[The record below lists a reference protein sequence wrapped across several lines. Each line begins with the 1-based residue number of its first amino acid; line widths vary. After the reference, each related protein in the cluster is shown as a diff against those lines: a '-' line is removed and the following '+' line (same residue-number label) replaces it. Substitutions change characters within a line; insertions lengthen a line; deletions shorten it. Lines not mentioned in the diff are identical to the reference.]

1 MKISTQTLQVLKNF
15 ASINPNLLV
24 KPGNVL
30 STISTNKNIL
40 AKATVTES
48 FPASFAIYDM
58 QQFLGVISI
67 FEDPDFTFNDN
78 SVTVSSEGRSVE
90 YVYASQ
96 EMVVHPSESVIQ
108 KIAVTNPEITFD
120 LTAQGLNE
128 VIKATAILQL
138 DKLNV
143 ISSEGKVNVVVAD
156 PKNPSSNKF
165 SLTVNGTANA
175 DLAMAFAAE
184 NLKLIAGDYKVNISS
199 NGVSSFRNDKL
210 NLEYFIAADVKQKK
224 A

>member
-1 MKISTQTLQVLKNF
+1 MKISSQTLQVLKNF

-24 KPGNVL
+24 KPGSVL
-30 STISTNKNIL
+30 STISTNKNIF
-40 AKATVTES
+40 AKATVTEQ

-67 FEDPDFTFNDN
+67 FDDPDFTFGEN

-90 YVYASQ
+90 YVYANQ
-96 EMVVHPSESVIQ
+96 EMVVAPSEGVAE
-108 KIAVTNPEITFD
+108 KIAVKNPEITFD

-138 DKLNV
+138 DKINV
-143 ISSEGKVNVVVAD
+143 VSKDGIVSVVVAD

-165 SLTVNGTANA
+165 SLKVNGTSTA

-199 NGVSSFRNDKL
+199 NGVSSFKNDKL
-210 NLEYFIAADVKQKK
+210 NLEYFVAADIKSKK

>member
-1 MKISTQTLQVLKNF
+1 MKISSQTLQVLKNF

-24 KPGNVL
+24 KPGSVL
-30 STISTNKNIL
+30 STISTNKNIF
-40 AKATVTES
+40 AKATVTEQ
-48 FPASFAIYDM
+48 FPVSFAIYDM

-67 FEDPDFTFNDN
+67 FDDPDFTFVFN
-78 SVTVSSEGRSVE
+78 SVIVSSEGRSVE
-90 YVYASQ
+90 YVYANQ
-96 EMVVHPSESVIQ
+96 EMVVAPSDGVAE
-108 KIAVTNPEITFD
+108 KIAVKDPEITFD

-138 DKLNV
+138 DKINV
-143 ISSEGKVNVVVAD
+143 VSKGGVVSVVVAD

-165 SLTVNGTANA
+165 SLKVNGTSTA

-199 NGVSSFRNDKL
+199 NGVSSFKNDKL
-210 NLEYFIAADVKQKK
+210 NLEYFVAADVKSKK

>member
-1 MKISTQTLQVLKNF
+1 MKISSQTLQVLKNF

-24 KPGNVL
+24 KPGSVL
-30 STISTNKNIL
+30 STISTNKNIF
-40 AKATVTES
+40 AKATVTEQ
-48 FPASFAIYDM
+48 FPVSFAIYDM

-67 FEDPDFTFNDN
+67 FDDPDFTFVFN
-78 SVTVSSEGRSVE
+78 SVIVSSEGRSVE
-90 YVYASQ
+90 YVYANQ
-96 EMVVHPSESVIQ
+96 EMVVAPSDGVAE
-108 KIAVTNPEITFD
+108 KIAVKDPEITFD

-138 DKLNV
+138 DKINV
-143 ISSEGKVNVVVAD
+143 VSKNGVVSVVVAD

-165 SLTVNGTANA
+165 SLKVNGTSTA

-199 NGVSSFRNDKL
+199 NGVSSFKNDKL
-210 NLEYFIAADVKQKK
+210 NLEYFVAADVKSKK

>member
-1 MKISTQTLQVLKNF
+1 MKISSQTLQVLKNF

-24 KPGNVL
+24 KPGSVL
-30 STISTNKNIL
+30 STISTNKNIF
-40 AKATVTES
+40 AKATVTEQ
-48 FPASFAIYDM
+48 FPVSFAIYDM

-67 FEDPDFTFNDN
+67 FDDPDFTFVFN
-78 SVTVSSEGRSVE
+78 SVIVSSEGRSVE
-90 YVYASQ
+90 YVYANQ
-96 EMVVHPSESVIQ
+96 EMVVAPSEGVAE
-108 KIAVTNPEITFD
+108 KIAVKDPEITFD

-138 DKLNV
+138 DKINV
-143 ISSEGKVNVVVAD
+143 VSKGGVVSVVVAD

-165 SLTVNGTANA
+165 SLKVNGTSTA

-199 NGVSSFRNDKL
+199 NGVSSFKNDKL
-210 NLEYFIAADVKQKK
+210 NLEYFVAADVKSKK

>member
-1 MKISTQTLQVLKNF
+1 MKISSQTLQVLKNF

-24 KPGNVL
+24 KPGSVL
-30 STISTNKNIL
+30 STISTNKNIF
-40 AKATVTES
+40 AKATVTEQ

-67 FEDPDFTFNDN
+67 FDDPDFTFVFN
-78 SVTVSSEGRSVE
+78 SVIVSSEGRSVE
-90 YVYASQ
+90 YVYANQ
-96 EMVVHPSESVIQ
+96 EMVVAPSDGVAE
-108 KIAVTNPEITFD
+108 KIAVKDPEITFD

-138 DKLNV
+138 DKINV
-143 ISSEGKVNVVVAD
+143 VSKNGVVSVVVAD

-165 SLTVNGTANA
+165 SLKVNGTSTA

-199 NGVSSFRNDKL
+199 NGVSSFKNDKL
-210 NLEYFIAADVKQKK
+210 NLEYFVAADVKSKK

>member
-1 MKISTQTLQVLKNF
+1 MKISSQTLQVLKNF

-24 KPGNVL
+24 KPGSVL
-30 STISTNKNIL
+30 STISTNKNIF
-40 AKATVTES
+40 AKATVTEQ
-48 FPASFAIYDM
+48 FPAPFAIYDM

-67 FEDPDFTFNDN
+67 FDDPDFTFGEN

-90 YVYASQ
+90 YVYANQ
-96 EMVVHPSESVIQ
+96 EMVVAPSEGVAE
-108 KIAVTNPEITFD
+108 KIAVKNPEITFD

-138 DKLNV
+138 DKINV
-143 ISSEGKVNVVVAD
+143 VSKDGVVSVVVAD

-165 SLTVNGTANA
+165 SLKVNGTSTA

-199 NGVSSFRNDKL
+199 NGVSSFKNDKL
-210 NLEYFIAADVKQKK
+210 NLEYFVAADIKSKK

>member
-1 MKISTQTLQVLKNF
+1 MKISSQTLQVLKNF

-24 KPGNVL
+24 KPGSVL
-30 STISTNKNIL
+30 STISTNKNIF
-40 AKATVTES
+40 AKATVTEQ
-48 FPASFAIYDM
+48 FPVSFAIYDM

-67 FEDPDFTFNDN
+67 FDDPDFTFVFN
-78 SVTVSSEGRSVE
+78 SVIVSSEGRSVE
-90 YVYASQ
+90 YVYANQ
-96 EMVVHPSESVIQ
+96 EMVVAPSEGVAE
-108 KIAVTNPEITFD
+108 KIAVKDPEITFD

-138 DKLNV
+138 DKINV
-143 ISSEGKVNVVVAD
+143 VSKNGVVSVVVAD

-165 SLTVNGTANA
+165 SLKVNGTSTA

-199 NGVSSFRNDKL
+199 NGVSSFKNDKL
-210 NLEYFIAADVKQKK
+210 NLEYFVAADVKSKK

>member
-1 MKISTQTLQVLKNF
+1 MKISSQTLQVLKNF

-24 KPGNVL
+24 KPGSVL
-30 STISTNKNIL
+30 STISTNKNIF
-40 AKATVTES
+40 AKATVTEQ

-67 FEDPDFTFNDN
+67 FDDPDFTFVFN
-78 SVTVSSEGRSVE
+78 SVIVSSEGRSVE
-90 YVYASQ
+90 YVYANQ
-96 EMVVHPSESVIQ
+96 EMVVAPSEGVAE
-108 KIAVTNPEITFD
+108 KIAVKDPEITFD

-138 DKLNV
+138 DKINV
-143 ISSEGKVNVVVAD
+143 VSKNGVVSVVVAD

-165 SLTVNGTANA
+165 SLKVNGTSTA

-199 NGVSSFRNDKL
+199 NGVSSFKNDKL
-210 NLEYFIAADVKQKK
+210 NLEYFVAADVKSKK

>member
-1 MKISTQTLQVLKNF
+1 MKISSQTLQVLKNF

-24 KPGNVL
+24 KPGSVL
-30 STISTNKNIL
+30 STISTNKNIF
-40 AKATVTES
+40 AKATVTEQ

-67 FEDPDFTFNDN
+67 FDDPDFTFGEN
-78 SVTVSSEGRSVE
+78 SVTVSSEGRYVE
-90 YVYASQ
+90 YVYANQ
-96 EMVVHPSESVIQ
+96 EMVVAPSEGVAE
-108 KIAVTNPEITFD
+108 KIAVKNPEITFD

-138 DKLNV
+138 DKINV
-143 ISSEGKVNVVVAD
+143 VSKDGVVSVVVAD

-165 SLTVNGTANA
+165 SLKVNGTSTA

-199 NGVSSFRNDKL
+199 NGVSSFKNDKL
-210 NLEYFIAADVKQKK
+210 NLEYFVAADIKSKK

>member
-1 MKISTQTLQVLKNF
+1 MKISSQTLQVLKNF

-24 KPGNVL
+24 KPGSVL
-30 STISTNKNIL
+30 STISTNKNIF
-40 AKATVTES
+40 AKATVTEQ

-67 FEDPDFTFNDN
+67 FDDPDFTFGEN
-78 SVTVSSEGRSVE
+78 SVIVSSEGRSVE
-90 YVYASQ
+90 YVYANQ
-96 EMVVHPSESVIQ
+96 EMVVAPSEGVAE
-108 KIAVTNPEITFD
+108 KIAVKNPEITFD

-138 DKLNV
+138 DKINV
-143 ISSEGKVNVVVAD
+143 VSKNGVVSVVVAD

-165 SLTVNGTANA
+165 SLKVNGTSTA

-199 NGVSSFRNDKL
+199 NGVSSFKNDKL
-210 NLEYFIAADVKQKK
+210 NLEYFVAADVKSKK

>member
-1 MKISTQTLQVLKNF
+1 MKISSQTLQVLKNF

-24 KPGNVL
+24 KPGSVL
-30 STISTNKNIL
+30 STISTNKNIF
-40 AKATVTES
+40 AKATVTEQ
-48 FPASFAIYDM
+48 FPVSFAIYDM

-67 FEDPDFTFNDN
+67 FDDPDFTFVFN
-78 SVTVSSEGRSVE
+78 SVIVSSEGRSVE
-90 YVYASQ
+90 YVYANQ
-96 EMVVHPSESVIQ
+96 EMVVAPSDGVAE
-108 KIAVTNPEITFD
+108 KIAVKDPEITFD

-138 DKLNV
+138 DKINV
-143 ISSEGKVNVVVAD
+143 VSKDGVVSVVVAD

-165 SLTVNGTANA
+165 SLKVNGTSTA

-199 NGVSSFRNDKL
+199 NGVSSFKNDKL
-210 NLEYFIAADVKQKK
+210 NLEYFVAADVKSKK

>member
-1 MKISTQTLQVLKNF
+1 MKISSQTLQVLKNF

-24 KPGNVL
+24 KPGSVL
-30 STISTNKNIL
+30 STISTNKNIF
-40 AKATVTES
+40 AKATVTEQ
-48 FPASFAIYDM
+48 FPVSFAIYDM

-67 FEDPDFTFNDN
+67 FDDPDFTFVFN
-78 SVTVSSEGRSVE
+78 SVIVSSEGRSVE
-90 YVYASQ
+90 YVYANQ
-96 EMVVHPSESVIQ
+96 EMVVAPSEGVAE
-108 KIAVTNPEITFD
+108 KIAVKNPEITFD

-138 DKLNV
+138 DKINV
-143 ISSEGKVNVVVAD
+143 VSKGGVVSVVVAD

-165 SLTVNGTANA
+165 SLKVNGTSTA

-199 NGVSSFRNDKL
+199 NGVSSFKNDKL
-210 NLEYFIAADVKQKK
+210 NLEYFVAADVKSKK

>member
-30 STISTNKNIL
+30 STISTNKNIF
-40 AKATVTES
+40 AKATVAES

-67 FEDPDFTFNDN
+67 FEDPDFTFGEN

-90 YVYASQ
+90 YIYANP
-96 EMVVHPSESVIQ
+96 ETIVAPSDNVAQ
-108 KIAVTNPEITFD
+108 KIAVNNPEITFD

-128 VIKATAILQL
+128 VVKATAILQL
-138 DKLNV
+138 DKINV
-143 ISSEGKVNVVVAD
+143 VSSNGDVSVVVAD

-165 SLTVNGTANA
+165 SLKVNGTSTA

-184 NLKLIAGDYKVNISS
+184 KLKVIAGDYKVNISS
-199 NGVSSFRNDKL
+199 NGISSFKNDKL
-210 NLEYFIAADVKQKK
+210 NLEYFVAADVKSKK

>member
-1 MKISTQTLQVLKNF
+1 MKISSQTLQVLKNF

-24 KPGNVL
+24 KPGSVL
-30 STISTNKNIL
+30 STISTNKNIF
-40 AKATVTES
+40 AKATVTEQ

-67 FEDPDFTFNDN
+67 FDDPDFTFVFN
-78 SVTVSSEGRSVE
+78 SVIVSSEGRSVE
-90 YVYASQ
+90 YVYANQ
-96 EMVVHPSESVIQ
+96 EMVVAPSDGVAE
-108 KIAVTNPEITFD
+108 KIAVKDPEITFD

-138 DKLNV
+138 DKINV
-143 ISSEGKVNVVVAD
+143 VSKDGVVSVVVAD

-165 SLTVNGTANA
+165 SLKVNGTSTA

-199 NGVSSFRNDKL
+199 NGVSSFKNDKL
-210 NLEYFIAADVKQKK
+210 NLEYFVAADVKSKK

>member
-1 MKISTQTLQVLKNF
+1 MKISSQTLQVLKNF

-24 KPGNVL
+24 KPGSVL
-30 STISTNKNIL
+30 STISTNKNIF
-40 AKATVTES
+40 AKATVTEQ

-67 FEDPDFTFNDN
+67 FDDPDFTFVFN
-78 SVTVSSEGRSVE
+78 SVIVSSEGRSVE
-90 YVYASQ
+90 YVYANQ
-96 EMVVHPSESVIQ
+96 EMVVAPSEGVAE
-108 KIAVTNPEITFD
+108 KIAVKDPEITFD

-138 DKLNV
+138 DKINV
-143 ISSEGKVNVVVAD
+143 VSKGGVVSVVVAD

-165 SLTVNGTANA
+165 SLKVNGTSTA

-199 NGVSSFRNDKL
+199 NGVSSFKNDKL
-210 NLEYFIAADVKQKK
+210 NLEYFVAADVKSKK